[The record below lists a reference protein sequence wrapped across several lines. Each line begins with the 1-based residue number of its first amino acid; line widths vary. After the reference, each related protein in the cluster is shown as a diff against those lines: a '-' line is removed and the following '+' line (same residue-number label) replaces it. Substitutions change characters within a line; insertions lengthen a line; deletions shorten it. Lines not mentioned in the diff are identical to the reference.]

1 MIIII
6 RRLELL
12 LIKLTSSKAKA
23 KTTKNS
29 MLLQSMT
36 LSTKIVFSKWLYTA
50 LAGGIAGTFWI
61 IFNSFD
67 QLLFFFPVL
76 TFYLPSDAILSF
88 IISNITAVLLGIV
101 ISMNAYV
108 FKNLKGLKMI
118 GGASSLFSGSSLSII
133 SSTCASCSSIGF
145 LLISTF
151 GGVGVT
157 ASAFLSNYQIPLRL
171 ISLLLLIWAYYSVTK
186 MLTRSSSSSCIIK

>member
-1 MIIII
+1 
-6 RRLELL
+6 
-12 LIKLTSSKAKA
+12 
-23 KTTKNS
+23 
-29 MLLQSMT
+29 MLLQSII

-101 ISMNAYV
+101 ISMNVYV

-118 GGASSLFSGSSLSII
+118 GTSLFSGSSLSII

-151 GGVGVT
+151 GGVGVS

-171 ISLLLLIWAYYSVTK
+171 ISLVLLIWAYYSVTK
-186 MLTRSSSSSCIIK
+186 TLTRGSSCIIK

>member
-1 MIIII
+1 
-6 RRLELL
+6 
-12 LIKLTSSKAKA
+12 
-23 KTTKNS
+23 
-29 MLLQSMT
+29 MLLQSII

-50 LAGGIAGTFWI
+50 LAGAIAVTFWI

-76 TFYLPSDAILSF
+76 TFYLPSDAIPSF

-101 ISMNAYV
+101 ISMNVYV

-118 GGASSLFSGSSLSII
+118 GGASLFSGSSLSII

-171 ISLLLLIWAYYSVTK
+171 ISLVLLIWAYYSVTK
-186 MLTRSSSSSCIIK
+186 TLTRSSSCIIN

>member
-1 MIIII
+1 
-6 RRLELL
+6 
-12 LIKLTSSKAKA
+12 
-23 KTTKNS
+23 

-36 LSTKIVFSKWLYTA
+36 LSTKIVFSKWPYTA
-50 LAGGIAGTFWI
+50 LAGAIAGIFWI

-76 TFYLPSDAILSF
+76 TFYLSSDAIPSF

-101 ISMNAYV
+101 ISMNVYV

-118 GGASSLFSGSSLSII
+118 GGGTSSLFSGSSLSII

-151 GGVGVT
+151 GGVGVSV
-157 ASAFLSNYQIPLRL
+157 SAFLSNYQIPLRL
-171 ISLLLLIWAYYSVTK
+171 ISLMLLIWAYYSVTK
-186 MLTRSSSSSCIIK
+186 MLTRSSSSCIIK